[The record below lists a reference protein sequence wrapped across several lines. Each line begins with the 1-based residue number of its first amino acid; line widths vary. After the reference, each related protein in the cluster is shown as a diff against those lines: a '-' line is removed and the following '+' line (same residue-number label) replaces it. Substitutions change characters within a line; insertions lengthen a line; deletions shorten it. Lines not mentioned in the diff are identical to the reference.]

1 MRIILTDLGE
11 QLASEGFLTGV
22 FPKITKVK
30 FGDGNGNTVVPDKA
44 MTTLVNFIQDGL
56 GTTIARFNNPNRLY
70 IYTMIPVTI
79 GGFTVREIG
88 LFTEADELIAIGGEF
103 EKVKP
108 PIGES
113 TENFDFYITLP
124 ISSTQ
129 EITVEFSNDNI
140 YASQAALDVLA
151 NLEEVNRL
159 AIQALDVL
167 VQENIID
174 IANLETIKANLANPN
189 LTGIPTAPTAPVGT
203 NTTQLATTAF
213 VLANSVKATDYSKS
227 LSANGYQKL
236 PSGLIIQWGGLS
248 GNSGVWQTRAFPI
261 IFPTALVAVV
271 TPGIM
276 NNNTN
281 YGGVAATQPISTAM
295 TSTPLNNFKWCIY
308 GGDGNWGGQFIAIG
322 Y

>member
-30 FGDGNGNTVVPDKA
+30 FGDGNGNTVIPDKA
-44 MTTLVNFIQDGL
+44 MTNLVNFIQDGL

-108 PIGES
+108 AVGES
-113 TENFDFYITLP
+113 AENFDFYITLP

-129 EITVEFSNDNI
+129 EITVEFSNDNL
-140 YASQAALDVLA
+140 YASQAAVDVIA

-159 AIQALDVL
+159 VIQALDVL

-174 IANLETIKANLANPN
+174 ISNLETIKANLANPN
-189 LTGIPTAPTAPVGT
+189 LTGIPTAPTAPIGT

-213 VLANSVKATDYSKS
+213 VLANSIQADQSTQS
-227 LSANGYQKL
+227 LSANGWTKL
-236 PSGLIIQWGGLS
+236 PNGLILQWATATES
-248 GNSGVWQTRAFPI
+248 TYATDYKAFPI
-261 IFPTALVAVV
+261 AFPNACLSATLQLNSS
-271 TPGIM
+271 TTGGLGINAGTVISIIDRTKFM
-276 NNNTN
+276 WTGAGSFSG
-281 YGGVAATQPISTAM
+281 GGVAYM
-295 TSTPLNNFKWCIY
+295 
-308 GGDGNWGGQFIAIG
+308 IAIG
-322 Y
+322 F

>member
-44 MTTLVNFIQDGL
+44 MTTLVNFVQDGL

-108 PIGES
+108 PVGES

-129 EITVEFSNDNI
+129 EITVDFSNDNI

-151 NLEEVNRL
+151 NNAEALRLEMDQTKVIASESVPAGTIFTISTS
-159 AIQALDVL
+159 AIPSGYIECNGALISRTVYSVLFATIGTTFGAGDGSTTFAIPDLRGMFIRGLDNGRGIDVSRVL
-167 VQENIID
+167 GSYQVDDFKSHTHLTN
-174 IANLETIKANLANPN
+174 ANSTSGDAQGNLPLMRSSNAK
-189 LTGIPTAPTAPVGT
+189 T
-203 NTTQLATTAF
+203 NATTA
-213 VLANSVKATDYSKS
+213 T
-227 LSANGYQKL
+227 
-236 PSGLIIQWGGLS
+236 GGTE
-248 GNSGVWQTRAFPI
+248 TRPKNI
-261 IFPTALVAVV
+261 
-271 TPGIM
+271 
-276 NNNTN
+276 
-281 YGGVAATQPISTAM
+281 AM
-295 TSTPLNNFKWCIY
+295 KFCIKY
-308 GGDGNWGGQFIAIG
+308 
-322 Y
+322 